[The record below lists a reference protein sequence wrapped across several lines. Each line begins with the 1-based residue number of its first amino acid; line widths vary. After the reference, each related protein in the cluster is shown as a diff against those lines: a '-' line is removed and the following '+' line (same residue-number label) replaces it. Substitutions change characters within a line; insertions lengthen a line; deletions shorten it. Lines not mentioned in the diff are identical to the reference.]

1 MNFTLDAE
9 TVLGDRY
16 RLIER
21 IAAGGQAEVWR
32 AEDTALGRPA
42 VGATRRAR
50 G

>member
-21 IAAGGQAEVWR
+21 IAAGGQAE
-32 AEDTALGRPA
+32 DTALGRPA